1 MGIEFNVV
9 VLNMIVL
16 SIAYGLIYP
25 HCANTLKKISLQDIM
40 AACASLSVVGSVF
53 YSSGVKFSFVW
64 VDVNWFWFTLITFI
78 ALEIPLFIWYARRYH
93 LPFPSR

>member
-16 SIAYGLIYP
+16 TIAYGLVYP
-25 HCANTLKKISLQDIM
+25 YRANTLKKISIQDSI

-53 YSSGVKFSFVW
+53 YNTDMRFSFIVM
-64 VDVNWFWFTLITFI
+64 DVNWFWFTLVTFLL
-78 ALEIPLFIWYARRYH
+78 LEVPLFIWYARRYH
-93 LPFPSR
+93 LPFIDH